1 MKCHK
6 NSLTYKTTGHIIL
19 NMNKRAN
26 KKEHILLA
34 GLEVLR
40 RQGYNGTG
48 VKDIVDA
55 AGVPKGS
62 FYNYFD
68 SKESFA
74 IEALEA
80 AAVQTMESNRSLLS
94 VSGKTPLQQLIHYF
108 EFHADQSCHDDFEV
122 GCFFGNMCQ
131 EMSDNNPSIRAKV
144 SQILK
149 QITRLF
155 EDQLEQAKEAGE
167 ISANTNTQ
175 ITAEFVFNA
184 WEGTLMRMKASKTR
198 EPLDAFLKLL
208 PQITG

>member
-1 MKCHK
+1 
-6 NSLTYKTTGHIIL
+6 LTNKTTGHIIIR
-19 NMNKRAN
+19 MNKRTN
-26 KKEHILLA
+26 KKEHILLS
-34 GLEVLR
+34 GLEILR
-40 RQGYNGTG
+40 RHGYNGTG

-80 AAVQTMESNRSLLS
+80 AAAQTMESNHSLLS
-94 VSGKTPLQQLIHYF
+94 VAGKTPLQQLIHYF
-108 EFHADQSCHDDFEV
+108 EFHADQSSHDDFQV

-131 EMSDNNPSIRAKV
+131 EMADNNPSIRGKV

-155 EDQLEQAKEAGE
+155 EDQLEQAKAAGE

-175 ITAEFVFNA
+175 VTAEFMFNA
-184 WEGTLMRMKASKTR
+184 WEGTLMRMKASKSR

-208 PQITG
+208 PQVTG